1 MEEFETKYYETKAK
15 LQNIL
20 ENLSVRTYV
29 YNDNSDVF
37 ENVSNMKSS
46 NFKLPKINIER
57 FSGDYKDWPSF
68 KDLYVSL
75 VHDNMCLSNIQKF
88 QYLRSL
94 LLSEPANIIKHI
106 PITETAYNEAW
117 EKLLA
122 RYDKKKQII
131 FSLIKTFMEQPSFND
146 TNSHNLRNIAD
157 TSDEVIRGLKSI
169 DTKAESRDVWLI
181 YILLQKVDPK
191 TRQEWAQFSNNI
203 DFPTFEAFIEFLS
216 SRCTYLELYN
226 ENVTYEKQPYINKSK
241 FNNSLK
247 CSCCKMNHLVF
258 KCSKFKEMSVKERK
272 QLVNKQKLC
281 MNCLSDRHTESHC
294 NSTFTCHYCKKK
306 HHSLLHDNNFK
317 NYAMSANKSHRAEGQ
332 NQTGKDSN
340 QNKEVAVS
348 VNSIQTYFS
357 LLPTLSVNIKNILG
371 ENCQVRVMT
380 DSGSE
385 STFISEK
392 CLKLL
397 GLKRKN
403 ARFQIKGLQD
413 SKIAMTKGCVEID
426 LVSLHD
432 PKVKLPV
439 KAYVLEKLTAPLPTK
454 KINEAHFSHLKNAC
468 LADPKFF
475 VPNNIDMILGSDY
488 FFSILLPGQITC
500 SQTSAS
506 FLATRCIKQ
515 IALDDK
521 DNPNLSRVL
530 QEDIYMDDLLSGA
543 DTPNNAISI
552 CKDIAHVLSTR
563 GFHLRKW
570 NSNST
575 EFLAQFSEHCSHDT
589 RVEFSKDSNE
599 SSKVL
604 GLFWNSSNDTFGFQ
618 PSLELTPPLTK
629 RRILSESSKIFDPLG
644 LLSPCTVFMKIFYQ
658 KLWLTK
664 TDWDS
669 PIPQQ
674 LTENWLKFQKAF
686 KAINYLTVPRWVILT
701 ADNTVELHG
710 FADASSLA
718 YAAAIYC
725 RQKHN
730 GKIKVQLLVSKTKVA
745 PVKQVSIPR
754 LELCD
759 IASQGIDPKC
769 LPDCK
774 LWWQGPPWLRLET
787 SSWPKAE
794 SSCDEAS
801 DEVKAEQKS
810 VSIFNLF
817 THTSNDVI
825 HRLFEHYSLLTK
837 IIRVFAYCQRFINN
851 CKKIAS
857 QGSSI
862 SSSHIN
868 TTSLTFSETKT
879 AEETIIRWVQGFYFQ
894 EEIRSIKKQI
904 SLPPKSPLCSL
915 HPFIDEHGLVRV
927 GGRLQNFQIRFN
939 SKHPIILPSQHSIS
953 ELLIKEQHI
962 AHLHAGPT
970 LLAHVLRQSHWIVG
984 SRKLINKCI
993 RKCLKCN
1000 KFKTSTT
1007 TPQLMGNLPKHRV
1020 TLERPFFSCG
1030 IDYAGPVL
1038 IKCNKGRGTKSTK
1051 GYNALF
1057 VCLATKAVHIEAVG
1071 DLTTDSFI
1079 AHFVVLVLVV
1089 GLPAT
1094 FIVTMEPI
1102 LLELVEN
1109 LTKYGNWHFIPP
1121 SSPHFGGIWESGI
1134 RSVKFHLKRV
1144 LGETI
1149 LTFEELTILLTQIEG
1164 LLNSRPLSYVNDSDI
1179 ECISTL
1185 TPSHFLTG
1193 DVLLSVPEELPST
1206 SNHRDRWEL
1215 LQNIKRGF
1223 WKKWSS
1229 EFISSLQPRK
1239 KWQDAQPN
1247 LKEDDIVLIK
1257 EEGPPGTWPMAR
1269 VLQVHPGNDGLV
1281 RVATVK
1287 TQDSVLKRPV
1297 HKLHKLPYIRTSSDI
1312 GWEYVSYT
1320 SHLTVTECD
1329 FPILT

>member
-1 MEEFETKYYETKAK
+1 MSSLAFFAHANVFHHGGQPVPVELSIASIPEDGTEPKLKEPHLPGSVPLEYLDFCVRGKFCQLAQGNRGLIVVKGSDQRKIFEKLGLFTINLEILPHFRDLNDHSLPDHLHDEVHEDFNISECTMVKSYRFARYLQYFNK
-15 LQNIL
+15 LQA
-20 ENLSVRTYV
+20 E
-29 YNDNSDVF
+29 
-37 ENVSNMKSS
+37 
-46 NFKLPKINIER
+46 
-57 FSGDYKDWPSF
+57 
-68 KDLYVSL
+68 
-75 VHDNMCLSNIQKF
+75 C
-88 QYLRSL
+88 
-94 LLSEPANIIKHI
+94 
-106 PITETAYNEAW
+106 
-117 EKLLA
+117 
-122 RYDKKKQII
+122 KKQ
-131 FSLIKTFMEQPSFND
+131 T
-146 TNSHNLRNIAD
+146 A
-157 TSDEVIRGLKSI
+157 
-169 DTKAESRDVWLI
+169 
-181 YILLQKVDPK
+181 
-191 TRQEWAQFSNNI
+191 
-203 DFPTFEAFIEFLS
+203 
-216 SRCTYLELYN
+216 
-226 ENVTYEKQPYINKSK
+226 
-241 FNNSLK
+241 
-247 CSCCKMNHLVF
+247 HLV
-258 KCSKFKEMSVKERK
+258 E
-272 QLVNKQKLC
+272 
-281 MNCLSDRHTESHC
+281 
-294 NSTFTCHYCKKK
+294 
-306 HHSLLHDNNFK
+306 
-317 NYAMSANKSHRAEGQ
+317 
-332 NQTGKDSN
+332 
-340 QNKEVAVS
+340 
-348 VNSIQTYFS
+348 
-357 LLPTLSVNIKNILG
+357 
-371 ENCQVRVMT
+371 
-380 DSGSE
+380 
-385 STFISEK
+385 
-392 CLKLL
+392 
-397 GLKRKN
+397 
-403 ARFQIKGLQD
+403 
-413 SKIAMTKGCVEID
+413 
-426 LVSLHD
+426 
-432 PKVKLPV
+432 
-439 KAYVLEKLTAPLPTK
+439 
-454 KINEAHFSHLKNAC
+454 
-468 LADPKFF
+468 
-475 VPNNIDMILGSDY
+475 
-488 FFSILLPGQITC
+488 
-500 SQTSAS
+500 
-506 FLATRCIKQ
+506 CIKQ

-543 DTPNNAISI
+543 DTPNKAISI

-575 EFLAQFSEHCSHDT
+575 EFLAQFSEHSSHDA
-589 RVEFSKDSNE
+589 RVELYKDSNE

-629 RRILSESSKIFDPLG
+629 RHILSESSKIFDPLG

-674 LTENWLKFQKAF
+674 LTEEWLRFQKAF
-686 KAINYLTVPRWVILT
+686 NAINYLTVPRWVILT

-725 RQKHN
+725 RQKHK

-745 PVKQVSIPR
+745 PFKQVSIPR
-754 LELCD
+754 LELCGAHLLSKLFKSVLRTLKHYTFDVFAWTDSKIVLSWLSSHPRKWKTFVANRTSEIMEVLPTKHWRHVPSKENPAD
-759 IASQGIDPKC
+759 IASRGIDPKC

-825 HRLFEHYSLLTK
+825 HGLFEHYSSLTK
-837 IIRVFAYCQRFINN
+837 IIRIFAYCQRFIKN

-904 SLPPKSPLCSL
+904 SLPPKSPLRSL
-915 HPFIDEHGLVRV
+915 HPFIDEHGLVR
-927 GGRLQNFQIRFN
+927 
-939 SKHPIILPSQHSIS
+939 
-953 ELLIKEQHI
+953 
-962 AHLHAGPT
+962 
-970 LLAHVLRQSHWIVG
+970 
-984 SRKLINKCI
+984 
-993 RKCLKCN
+993 
-1000 KFKTSTT
+1000 
-1007 TPQLMGNLPKHRV
+1007 
-1020 TLERPFFSCG
+1020 RPFFSCG

-1038 IKCNKGRGTKSTK
+1038 IKCNKGRETKSTK
-1051 GYNALF
+1051 GYIALF

-1079 AHFVVLVLVV
+1079 AALRRFSARRGAPRHIYSDNGTNFV
-1089 GLPAT
+1089 GAH
-1094 FIVTMEPI
+1094 
-1102 LLELVEN
+1102 
-1109 LTKYGNWHFIPP
+1109 WHFIPP
-1121 SSPHFGGIWESGI
+1121 SSPHFGDIWESGI

-1149 LTFEELTILLTQIEG
+1149 LTFEELTTLLTQIEG
-1164 LLNSRPLSYVNDSDI
+1164 LLNSRLLSYVNDSDI

-1206 SNHRDRWEL
+1206 SHHRDRWEL

-1257 EEGPPGTWPMAR
+1257 EEGSPGTWPMAR

-1297 HKLHKLPYIRTSSDI
+1297 HKLHKLPIY
-1312 GWEYVSYT
+1312 
-1320 SHLTVTECD
+1320 
-1329 FPILT
+1329 PN

>member
-1 MEEFETKYYETKAK
+1 MYRQILVADEDQKYQQILWRNNSSE
-15 LQNIL
+15 NI
-20 ENLSVRTYV
+20 RTY
-29 YNDNSDVF
+29 
-37 ENVSNMKSS
+37 
-46 NFKLPKINIER
+46 KL
-57 FSGDYKDWPSF
+57 
-68 KDLYVSL
+68 
-75 VHDNMCLSNIQKF
+75 
-88 QYLRSL
+88 
-94 LLSEPANIIKHI
+94 
-106 PITETAYNEAW
+106 
-117 EKLLA
+117 
-122 RYDKKKQII
+122 
-131 FSLIKTFMEQPSFND
+131 KT
-146 TNSHNLRNIAD
+146 
-157 TSDEVIRGLKSI
+157 
-169 DTKAESRDVWLI
+169 
-181 YILLQKVDPK
+181 
-191 TRQEWAQFSNNI
+191 
-203 DFPTFEAFIEFLS
+203 
-216 SRCTYLELYN
+216 
-226 ENVTYEKQPYINKSK
+226 VTY
-241 FNNSLK
+241 
-247 CSCCKMNHLVF
+247 
-258 KCSKFKEMSVKERK
+258 
-272 QLVNKQKLC
+272 
-281 MNCLSDRHTESHC
+281 
-294 NSTFTCHYCKKK
+294 
-306 HHSLLHDNNFK
+306 
-317 NYAMSANKSHRAEGQ
+317 
-332 NQTGKDSN
+332 
-340 QNKEVAVS
+340 
-348 VNSIQTYFS
+348 
-357 LLPTLSVNIKNILG
+357 
-371 ENCQVRVMT
+371 
-380 DSGSE
+380 
-385 STFISEK
+385 
-392 CLKLL
+392 
-397 GLKRKN
+397 GL
-403 ARFQIKGLQD
+403 A
-413 SKIAMTKGCVEID
+413 
-426 LVSLHD
+426 
-432 PKVKLPV
+432 
-439 KAYVLEKLTAPLPTK
+439 
-454 KINEAHFSHLKNAC
+454 
-468 LADPKFF
+468 
-475 VPNNIDMILGSDY
+475 
-488 FFSILLPGQITC
+488 
-500 SQTSAS
+500 SAS

-575 EFLAQFSEHCSHDT
+575 EFLAQFSEHSSHDA

-629 RRILSESSKIFDPLG
+629 RH
-644 LLSPCTVFMKIFYQ
+644 
-658 KLWLTK
+658 
-664 TDWDS
+664 WDS

-674 LTENWLKFQKAF
+674 LTEDWLRFQKAF
-686 KAINYLTVPRWVILT
+686 NAINYLTVPRWVILT
-701 ADNTVELHG
+701 ADNIVELHG

-754 LELCD
+754 LELCGAHLLSKLFKSVLRTLKYYTFDVFAWTDSKIVLSWLSGHPRQWKTFVANRTSEIIEVLPTKHWRHVPSKENPAD
-759 IASQGIDPKC
+759 IASRGIDPKC

-801 DEVKAEQKS
+801 DE
-810 VSIFNLF
+810 
-817 THTSNDVI
+817 
-825 HRLFEHYSLLTK
+825 
-837 IIRVFAYCQRFINN
+837 
-851 CKKIAS
+851 
-857 QGSSI
+857 
-862 SSSHIN
+862 
-868 TTSLTFSETKT
+868 
-879 AEETIIRWVQGFYFQ
+879 
-894 EEIRSIKKQI
+894 
-904 SLPPKSPLCSL
+904 
-915 HPFIDEHGLVRV
+915 
-927 GGRLQNFQIRFN
+927 
-939 SKHPIILPSQHSIS
+939 HSIS

-1007 TPQLMGNLPKHRV
+1007 TRQLMGNLPKHRV

-1051 GYNALF
+1051 GYIALF

-1079 AHFVVLVLVV
+1079 AALRRFSARRGAPRHIYSDNGTNFVGARRKLDEIRKLWLS
-1089 GLPAT
+1089 LPTNEA
-1094 FIVTMEPI
+1094 ISYYLSKSSI
-1102 LLELVEN
+1102 D
-1109 LTKYGNWHFIPP
+1109 WHFIPP

-1149 LTFEELTILLTQIEG
+1149 LTFEELTTLLTQIEG

-1193 DVLLSVPEELPST
+1193 DVLLSVPEELPSS

-1287 TQDSVLKRPV
+1287 TQDSVFKRPV
-1297 HKLHKLPYIRTSSDI
+1297 HKLHKLPIY
-1312 GWEYVSYT
+1312 
-1320 SHLTVTECD
+1320 
-1329 FPILT
+1329 PN

>member
-1 MEEFETKYYETKAK
+1 MDAETATVLRGRAKAALTRTINFIDKNDQTFDKNDIRNKLEKLELTYTEFDKADAALPIESSEMEEFETKYYETKAK

-57 FSGDYKDWPSF
+57 FSGDYKNWPSF

-88 QYLRSL
+88 QYLRGL

-203 DFPTFEAFIEFLS
+203 DFPTFEAFIEFLNN
-216 SRCTYLELYN
+216 RCTCLELYN
-226 ENVTYEKQPYINKSK
+226 VSVTQEKQPYINKSK

-258 KCSKFKEMSVKERK
+258 KCSKFKEMSVKERI

-294 NSTFTCHYCKKK
+294 NSTFTCHYCKLTE
-306 HHSLLHDNNFK
+306 SLNSNSMLNLHINGTNNDNQLKQFWELEEIPNV
-317 NYAMSANKSHRAEGQ
+317 
-332 NQTGKDSN
+332 KD
-340 QNKEVAVS
+340 
-348 VNSIQTYFS
+348 
-357 LLPTLSVNIKNILG
+357 
-371 ENCQVRVMT
+371 
-380 DSGSE
+380 
-385 STFISEK
+385 
-392 CLKLL
+392 KLL
-397 GLKRKN
+397 TSEEQFVETHFQNTYACNSDG
-403 ARFQIKGLQD
+403 RF
-413 SKIAMTKGCVEID
+413 V
-426 LVSLHD
+426 
-432 PKVKLPV
+432 VKLPFY
-439 KAYVLEKLTAPLPTK
+439 KSNSELGDSKPAAISRLLAMERKFKNNPDFEKQYKEFMNEYESLGHMSLVNSRSHTSKDQNFLPHHAVIKPSSLTTK
-454 KINEAHFSHLKNAC
+454 LRVVFDASCKNY
-468 LADPKFF
+468 KW
-475 VPNNIDMILGSDY
+475 
-488 FFSILLPGQITC
+488 
-500 SQTSAS
+500 
-506 FLATRCIKQ
+506 CIKQ

-543 DTPNNAISI
+543 GTPNNAISI

-575 EFLAQFSEHCSHDT
+575 EFLAQFSEHSSHYA

-629 RRILSESSKIFDPLG
+629 RHILSESSKIFDPLG

-674 LTENWLKFQKAF
+674 LTEDWLRFQKAF
-686 KAINYLTVPRWVILT
+686 NAINYLTVPRWVILT
-701 ADNTVELHG
+701 ADNIVELHG

-754 LELCD
+754 LELCVLSWLSGHPRQWKTFVANRTSEIIEVLPTKHWRHVPSKENPAD
-759 IASQGIDPKC
+759 IASRGIDPKC

-825 HRLFEHYSLLTK
+825 HGLFEHYSSLTK
-837 IIRVFAYCQRFINN
+837 VIRIFAYCQRFIKN

-879 AEETIIRWVQGFYFQ
+879 AEETIIRWVQ
-894 EEIRSIKKQI
+894 
-904 SLPPKSPLCSL
+904 
-915 HPFIDEHGLVRV
+915 DEHGLVRV
-927 GGRLQNFQIRFN
+927 GGRLQNSQLPFN

-1007 TPQLMGNLPKHRV
+1007 TPQLMGNLPKHRA

-1051 GYNALF
+1051 GYIALF

-1079 AHFVVLVLVV
+1079 AALRRFSARRGAPRHIYSDNGTNFVGARRKLDEIRKLWLS
-1089 GLPAT
+1089 LPTNEA
-1094 FIVTMEPI
+1094 ISYYLSKSSI
-1102 LLELVEN
+1102 D
-1109 LTKYGNWHFIPP
+1109 WHFIPP
-1121 SSPHFGGIWESGI
+1121 SSPHFG
-1134 RSVKFHLKRV
+1134 
-1144 LGETI
+1144 
-1149 LTFEELTILLTQIEG
+1149 ELTTLLTQIEG

-1287 TQDSVLKRPV
+1287 TQDSVFKRSV
-1297 HKLHKLPYIRTSSDI
+1297 HKLIKLPIY
-1312 GWEYVSYT
+1312 
-1320 SHLTVTECD
+1320 
-1329 FPILT
+1329 PN